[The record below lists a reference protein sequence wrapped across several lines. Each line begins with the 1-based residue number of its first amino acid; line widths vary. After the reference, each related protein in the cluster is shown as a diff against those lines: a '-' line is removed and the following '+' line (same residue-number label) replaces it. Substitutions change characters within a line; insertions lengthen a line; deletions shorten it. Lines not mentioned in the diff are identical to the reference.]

1 MACGDIEDYDAGC
14 WRELGGMGYGG
25 GPGGRRLGHAR
36 VGSGQTSCKDRNE
49 GEATHTTS
57 INDDDG
63 DEGGIALRLGLNPG
77 S

>member
-1 MACGDIEDYDAGC
+1 
-14 WRELGGMGYGG
+14 LGQ
-25 GPGGRRLGHAR
+25 AR
-36 VGSGQTSCKDRNE
+36 VGSSQTSCKDRNE
-49 GEATHTTS
+49 GEAAHTTS